1 MLVVLKF
8 LKLLLGLVA
17 LKLTL
22 FEAEVVKLGFDL
34 IIVIFRGMRRR
45 GDNETTTE
53 GKVLMVLPSK
63 GSCGYGAGSMHNKK
77 L

>member
-34 IIVIFRGMRRR
+34 IIVIFRGMRSR
-45 GDNETTTE
+45 GDNETT
-53 GKVLMVLPSK
+53 
-63 GSCGYGAGSMHNKK
+63 A
-77 L
+77 